1 MEMNDPELAVRLK
14 KGDQKAL
21 ETIIMKYTALVSTI
35 IYNVSKENMTREDI
49 EEVTSDVFIT
59 LWNNRDKILPEKLKG
74 YICCIAKTRALNK
87 LESVMRK
94 SNVIS
99 IDDYDFEDDFSIE
112 DHTESKDVNSELRA
126 IVNDIGEPDREILI
140 RYYFYYQKTSNIAE
154 IMKLNLETVK
164 SKLKRTREKIK
175 KILTERGFE
184 L

>member
-1 MEMNDPELAVRLK
+1 MNDPELAVRLK

-94 SNVIS
+94 GNVIS

-112 DHTESKDVNSELRA
+112 YHTESKDVNSELRK

-140 RYYFYYQKTSNIAE
+140 RYYFYYQKTSSIAE

-175 KILTERGFE
+175 KILTERGYE

>member
-1 MEMNDPELAVRLK
+1 MNDPELAVRLK

>member
-1 MEMNDPELAVRLK
+1 MNDPELAVRLK

-35 IYNVSKENMTREDI
+35 IYNVYKENMTREDI

-112 DHTESKDVNSELRA
+112 DHTESKDVNSELRV

>member
-1 MEMNDPELAVRLK
+1 MTDAELAIKLK
-14 KGDQKAL
+14 KGNEKAL
-21 ETIIMKYTALVSTI
+21 EAIITKYTALVSTI
-35 IYNVSKENMTREDI
+35 IYNVSKENMTKEDI
-49 EEVTSDVFIT
+49 EEVASDVFIT
-59 LWNNRDKILPEKLKG
+59 LWNNRDKVQPEKLKG

-87 LESVMRK
+87 LESVIKK

-112 DHTESKDVNSELRA
+112 THTEKNDINRELNK

-140 RYYFYYQKTSNIAE
+140 RYYYYYQKTSSIAE

-175 KILTERGFE
+175 KKLAERGYGI
-184 L
+184 